1 MRRLKRIRRKRIQTK
16 QVRLAYWVSLKSADL
31 AGGFRSCQKK
41 LACRAKCG
49 SAVSKALEGFMTTV
63 LLATIL
69 SMAGAFVLANQQRD
83 QQAAKS
89 PFVGSW
95 SADLSQSR
103 LDPKMPFKGA
113 DITISV
119 TGNVITLASSVVMPS
134 GETIQERETLR
145 ADGTETAG
153 TLTTGVVHAA
163 NWVGSHVLALITKK
177 GNENIALITYQVST
191 DGQTLTART
200 SGLIEQVVI
209 FKRREL

>member
-1 MRRLKRIRRKRIQTK
+1 
-16 QVRLAYWVSLKSADL
+16 V
-31 AGGFRSCQKK
+31 
-41 LACRAKCG
+41 
-49 SAVSKALEGFMTTV
+49 TTV

-69 SMAGAFVLANQQRD
+69 SMAGPFVLATQQD

-103 LDPKMPFKGA
+103 LDPKLPLKGA

-153 TLTTGVVHAA
+153 TLTTGVVHVA
-163 NWVGSHVLALITKK
+163 NWVGSNVLALVTKK
-177 GNENIALITYQVST
+177 GNQNIALITYEVST

>member
-1 MRRLKRIRRKRIQTK
+1 
-16 QVRLAYWVSLKSADL
+16 
-31 AGGFRSCQKK
+31 
-41 LACRAKCG
+41 
-49 SAVSKALEGFMTTV
+49 MTTV

-69 SMAGAFVLANQQRD
+69 SMAGAAQQRD

-103 LDPKMPFKGA
+103 LDPKMPIKGA
-113 DITISV
+113 DVTISV
-119 TGNVITLASSVVMPS
+119 TGNVITLANSVVMPS

-145 ADGTETAG
+145 ADGTETAA
-153 TLTTGVVHAA
+153 TNPLTVVHVA

-177 GNENIALITYQVST
+177 GNQNIALITYEVST
-191 DGQTLTART
+191 DGQTLTVRT